1 MAVGY
6 MLHHHPVLK
15 RAKNLPDTGAVG
27 RILSVRAEAGFT
39 CHNGTPGRTINFYM
53 SWKTGGGGALLIKP

>member
-1 MAVGY
+1 

-15 RAKNLPDTGAVG
+15 RAKELIDTGAVG

-39 CHNGTPGRTINFYM
+39 CHNGTPGRTIEIF
-53 SWKTGGGGALLIKP
+53 TCHGKPEEEEPFSI